1 MSRSIEA
8 DHAQERVLFQSRLLA
23 AVGQAV
29 VVTDAAG
36 IVIYWNKAAEQMY
49 GWPEAEAL
57 YRPVAEV
64 IIPDQEASA
73 HAALMAQL
81 RRGES
86 WTGEFVVRHRDGTV
100 FPVLTIVT
108 SVFDDSDVQI
118 GMIGVSTD
126 IRTLKQSEE
135 ALQRSEER
143 LRGVLEASPLALVEL
158 SAEAEVVF
166 WNQAAQRLY
175 GWSLGEVEG
184 RRPRFSLPDDEAA
197 FDGLFERVMA
207 GEHVLN
213 VEVIRRRKNG
223 TRINVS
229 LSMAP
234 LRDGTGRIRGVTSA
248 GLDITHQCQL
258 EADLRQSQKMDGI
271 GRLAGGIA
279 HDFNNLL
286 TVVLGH
292 AEQLLVE
299 LPTESS
305 AAERV
310 RAVQRAARRAADLTD
325 QLLTFSRRQVPAGEP
340 TDLNDVVA
348 SMESMLA
355 RLSGEGIE
363 LRVSLGAGPLV
374 VAPDRLQLQ
383 QVVLNLVD
391 NARDAMP
398 HGGTLSITT
407 ETASALFGP
416 STALL
421 RVSDTGVGIDAATRA
436 NMFEPFFTTKDETKG
451 TGLGLSTV
459 YGVVTQHG
467 GGVDV
472 ASRPGTGTVLTVSLP
487 LVPTKSSSEP
497 SEATGGGVVRT
508 GTVLVVEDEADIR
521 DLTREILELHGHV
534 VVEAVDGEGAL
545 AAAEAHAGPI
555 DVLVTDV
562 VLPHLLG
569 GPELAER
576 LGAVHPGLQVVFMSG
591 YADQHLAGLQGREA
605 RFLAKP
611 FRPDDMAAA
620 VAAALVA

>member
-1 MSRSIEA
+1 MEA
-8 DHAQERVLFQSRLLA
+8 HSAQERILFQSRVLA

-36 IVIYWNKAAEQMY
+36 IVIYWNKAAEAMY

-64 IIPDQEASA
+64 FIPEQEASA

-81 RRGES
+81 RRGEP
-86 WTGEFVVRHRDGTV
+86 WTGEFLVRHRDGTV

-108 SVFDDSDVQI
+108 PVFDDSQVLV
-118 GMIGVSTD
+118 GMIGVATD
-126 IRTLKQSEE
+126 IRTAKQAEA

-143 LRGVLEASPLALVEL
+143 LRGVLEASPLALLEL
-158 SAEAEVVF
+158 NANAEVVF
-166 WNQAAQRLY
+166 WNPAAQRLY
-175 GWSLGEVEG
+175 GWSLSEVQG
-184 RRPRFSLPDDEAA
+184 RRPRFSAPDDEAI
-197 FDGLFERVMA
+197 FDDLFERVMA
-207 GEHVLN
+207 GELVLN

-248 GLDITHQCQL
+248 GLDITHQRQL
-258 EADLRQSQKMDGI
+258 EADLRESHKMDGI

-292 AEQLLVE
+292 AEQLLQE

-310 RAVQRAARRAADLTD
+310 RAVQRSARRAADLTD
-325 QLLTFSRRQVPAGEP
+325 QLLTFSRHQVPAGEP
-340 TDLNDVVA
+340 TDLNEVVT
-348 SMESMLA
+348 SMETMLA
-355 RLSGEGIE
+355 RLSGEGVR
-363 LRVSLGAGPLV
+363 LRVSRCAGPLL

-398 HGGTLSITT
+398 QGGTLSITT

-421 RVSDTGVGIDAATRA
+421 RVSDTGVGIDDATKA
-436 NMFEPFFTTKDETKG
+436 KMFEPFFTTKDEMKG

-459 YGVVTQHG
+459 YGVISQHG
-467 GGVDV
+467 GDV
-472 ASRPGTGTVLTVSLP
+472 AVSSRLGSGTGTVFTVSLP
-487 LVPTKSSSEP
+487 LVPGNSPSEP
-497 SEATGGGVVRT
+497 SEATGGGPVRT
-508 GTVLVVEDEADIR
+508 GTVLVVEDEPDVR
-521 DLTREILELHGHV
+521 NLTREILEFHGHV

-545 AAAEAHAGPI
+545 VAAEAHAGPI

-562 VLPHLLG
+562 VMPHLG
-569 GPELAER
+569 GPGLAKR
-576 LGAVHPGLQVVFMSG
+576 LGAVYPGLQVVFISG
-591 YADQHLAGLQGREA
+591 YADQHLAGLQGRKA